1 MLHKRVV
8 LDTTLCDKVLSVT
21 CDRSVVFP
29 DTPVSSTNKTDC
41 HDIAEILLKVVLN
54 NINQTN
60 IEYEDLP
67 ALIEDLTV
75 ANCSFNCDVEHVRFK
90 ASSNPQS
97 KLISHHLQYCDSY
110 IITLQERIKN
120 LSFEKFLKQTK
131 MKCCEI
137 LLMNFVH

>member
-1 MLHKRVV
+1 M

-21 CDRSVVFP
+21 CDRLVVFP
-29 DTPVSSTNKTDC
+29 DAPVSSTNKTDC

-75 ANCSFNCDVEHVRFK
+75 ANCSFNCDVKHVRFK
-90 ASSNPQS
+90 AYLPISNPQS

-110 IITLQERIKN
+110 IITLQGKN
-120 LSFEKFLKQTK
+120 VFLSFEKFLKQTK

-137 LLMNFVH
+137 LLMNCMH